1 MINKILRN
9 WKTII
14 FNVSETVIIII
25 LGFALKLNIKDIV
38 TVILLFGLTRCITKE
53 GLHYKSW
60 KKCLFWST
68 TLLFSLFVLVRVDI
82 RIDIFMTIF
91 SAVITS
97 KKADVKDWSMY
108 RNNPKERKYRELEY
122 YIAKN
127 KKSKELKKF
136 EEILIDL
143 NKTYMERYKVNL
155 YEVYKLYFLEGK
167 SFGEIIKITDIYDN
181 HGVTKALDIIFFS
194 FNTYIVTI
202 GEKEQLNLEELTYNS

>member
-1 MINKILRN
+1 MRNVLKN
-9 WKTII
+9 WKSLL
-14 FNVSETVIIII
+14 FNITELLLIMLSGY
-25 LGFALKLNIKDIV
+25 LLKLKIEDVAIV
-38 TVILLFGLTRCITKE
+38 LALFCGVRIFTKSAI
-53 GLHYKSW
+53 HYKSW
-60 KKCLFWST
+60 KKCLCWS
-68 TLLFSLFVLVRVDI
+68 LLL
-82 RIDIFMTIF
+82 
-91 SAVITS
+91 ITS
-97 KKADVKDWSMY
+97 LLILVKINIFIAGIMSAYAAIIVSRKADIKDCFMY

>member
-1 MINKILRN
+1 
-9 WKTII
+9 
-14 FNVSETVIIII
+14 
-25 LGFALKLNIKDIV
+25 
-38 TVILLFGLTRCITKE
+38 
-53 GLHYKSW
+53 
-60 KKCLFWST
+60 
-68 TLLFSLFVLVRVDI
+68 
-82 RIDIFMTIF
+82 MTIF

>member
-82 RIDIFMTIF
+82 RIAIFMTIF

-127 KKSKELKKF
+127 
-136 EEILIDL
+136 L

-155 YEVYKLYFLEGK
+155 YGVYKLYFLEGK